1 MSSIKLKH
9 SGGNAVSL
17 HPPTS
22 APSASDL
29 QFKLPNAD
37 GSANQLLK
45 TDGSGNLGWATDQG
59 GKFASYALLQNQ
71 HSSTSANLGTF
82 TAGDWRTRDINT
94 EVADEDNIVT
104 LSSNQFTL
112 QAGSYLIRF
121 TQTAYA
127 VNRLA
132 VRLRNITDS
141 TTAGFGEAA
150 YYNAGQGNVWS
161 TSAIARVVISGAKVF
176 EVQGRAETTK
186 SANGF
191 GFTMITGACTNT
203 SVEIYKES

>member
-1 MSSIKLKH
+1 MTVKLVGST
-9 SGGNAVSL
+9 SGSVSL
-17 HPPTS
+17 Q
-22 APSASDL
+22 APASTTGGANIE
-29 QFKLPNAD
+29 FKLPVAD